1 MITDIFA
8 HRYEGILKFDE
19 RAAGQVIGPTLVQAN
34 HIFFED
40 IQKRFQFKDDF
51 FQDINQKLARELGLV
66 TLIKHIRAH
75 SDGHLFSLP
84 NPAIRTWRQAARRET
99 DI

>member
-40 IQKRFQFKDDF
+40 IQKRFQFKDELLSRH
-51 FQDINQKLARELGLV
+51 QPKAR
-66 TLIKHIRAH
+66 TRTRAG
-75 SDGHLFSLP
+75 SIASP
-84 NPAIRTWRQAARRET
+84 QP
-99 DI
+99 